1 MDAQE
6 NISTGKP
13 KINDLVEEYQKVL
26 QSDPDNL
33 VILSNLGVCY
43 ASLNNEEAIT
53 IFNKILEQDPKN
65 LDALNNVGVVYTQ
78 FGKFEDAITKLEI
91 AVKLDSSKARIWSN
105 LSEVYRR
112 AGNYHKANVCR
123 MRAIQLS
130 EKKKRK

>member
-1 MDAQE
+1 MKNTMPNVSNRSIDIIKKKNPNLIPALIRE
-6 NISTGKP
+6 NP
-13 KINDLVEEYQKVL
+13 FD
-26 QSDPDNL
+26 
-33 VILSNLGVCY
+33 VILLDMNFSAGIQTG
-43 ASLNNEEAIT
+43 NEG
-53 IFNKILEQDPKN
+53 IFWMNKILEQDPKN

-123 MRAIQLS
+123 MRAIQLN
-130 EKKKRK
+130 EKK